1 MAVLAVEWW
10 VILAGTAIGGVGLG
24 FGLVIGAFVARA
36 LRHYMRDEGLD
47 GKS

>member
-1 MAVLAVEWW
+1 MSEPVVVLLAAA
-10 VILAGTAIGGVGLG
+10 LAGTGLG
-24 FGLVIGAFVARA
+24 FGLVVGAFVARS

>member
-1 MAVLAVEWW
+1 MIPLLSAW
-10 VILAGTAIGGVGLG
+10 VILGAAALVGFGLG
-24 FGLVIGAFVARA
+24 FGLVCGAFVARV

>member
-1 MAVLAVEWW
+1 MTVETVEWW
-10 VILAGTAIGGVGLG
+10 VILAATAIGGVGLG
-24 FGLVIGAFVARA
+24 FGLVIGAFVARQ